1 MKCPFCGE
9 EIQEE
14 AVKCRYCKEWLSK
27 SGESIQPTMTQQLN
41 NDLPQET
48 SGITSAI
55 KDRGTWVSRHYKGLL
70 TSIIILPMLAAIVI
84 PFYLVKQERT
94 RKVQTQ
100 IEQAPAPEP
109 APAPIAAEPALPPGY
124 EPLILQADISLEGT
138 PAKAVDIF
146 FKYKPE
152 GSKRY
157 VTERLMQNVP
167 VVSYSAAERQIE
179 IHIPAEDVENLKNAS
194 ISGTVQVR
202 PIR

>member
-27 SGESIQPTMTQQLN
+27 PGETVQQPMQQL
-41 NDLPQET
+41 DSDKPQEVSST
-48 SGITSAI
+48 PAI
-55 KDRGTWVSRHYKGLL
+55 KERETWFSRHYKGIL
-70 TSIIILPMLAAIVI
+70 TLIIILPMLAAIVI
-84 PFYLVKQERT
+84 PFYLVKKERT

-100 IEQAPAPEP
+100 TEQAPAPEP
-109 APAPIAAEPALPPGY
+109 SPVTGEAALPSGY
-124 EPLILQADISLEGT
+124 EALILQADISLEGT
-138 PAKAVDIF
+138 PVKAVDIF

-157 VTERLMQNVP
+157 VTEMLMQNVP
-167 VVSYSAAERQIE
+167 VVSYSAADRQIT
-179 IHIPAEDVENLKNAS
+179 IHIPAEDVENVKNAS
-194 ISGTVQVR
+194 ISGTVQVL